1 MEEKKTFYL
10 TTPIYYPS
18 GKFHI
23 GTAYTTVLAD
33 AIKRYKKLQG
43 YDVYM
48 LTGMDEHGQKIQD
61 VAEKAGKTPQEHV
74 DEIAEIAKELWGKMD
89 IQYDDFIRTTEER
102 HTKVVEEIFDKLMEQ
117 GDIYLGEYEGWYC
130 MPCETFFTQTQLVDG
145 KCPDCG
151 RDVKKMKE
159 ESYFFNMKK
168 YQKRLEK
175 FYEENPDFIAPESRK
190 NELFNNF
197 IKPGL
202 EDLCV
207 SRTSFDWGVK
217 VRKNP
222 KHVVYV
228 WLDALTNYI
237 TALGYGSADDSKFK
251 KYWPAD
257 LHIVGKDII
266 RFHGIY
272 WPIFLMA
279 LDLPLPK
286 KLYAHGW
293 IMMKDGK
300 MSKSK
305 GNVIYPETLINR
317 YGLDATKYF
326 LLKELQYGQDGI
338 FSPEG
343 FVERYNIDLCN
354 DLGNLLNRTIGM
366 MNKYYDGII
375 PENVGLKNETDEEL
389 EKTVIQKVQA
399 MEENMD
405 SYHISNALGEI
416 WAIITRSNKYI
427 DETMPW
433 ALAKSEEAEDK
444 EKLKSVMYH
453 LAENLRIVAVLLQ
466 PFMSN
471 TAVNMFKQL
480 GIEKENLKEWNSIK
494 EYGKTISGTKV
505 IEKGE
510 PLFMRLDMNEEV
522 EYIREAMK
530 G

>member
-1 MEEKKTFYL
+1 MDKKKFYV

-23 GTAYTTVLAD
+23 GTAYCTCLAD
-33 AIKRYKKLQG
+33 CIKRYKTLRG
-43 YDVYM
+43 YEAYM
-48 LTGMDEHGQKIQD
+48 LTGLDEHGQKIQT
-61 VAEKAGKTPQEHV
+61 VAEKNGLTPQEHV
-74 DEIAEIAKELWGKMD
+74 DKMADDAKALWKKMD
-89 IQYDDFIRTTEER
+89 IGYDDFIRTTDER
-102 HTKVVEEIFDKLMEQ
+102 HVKAVQKIIEKFISK
-117 GDIYLGEYEGWYC
+117 GDIYKGEYEGWYC
-130 MPCETFFTQTQLVDG
+130 MPCENYFTETQLVDG

-151 RDVKKMKE
+151 REVKKMKE

-168 YQKRLEK
+168 YQSRLEK

-207 SRTSFDWGVK
+207 SRTSFDWGVQ

-237 TALGYGSADDSKFK
+237 TALGYGSDDDSKFK
-251 KYWPAD
+251 KYWPCD
-257 LHIVGKDII
+257 VHVVGKDII

-279 LDLPLPK
+279 LDIPIPK

-305 GNVIYPETLINR
+305 GNIVYPELLMNR

-326 LLKELQYGQDGI
+326 LLKELQFGQDGV
-338 FSPEG
+338 FTPEG

-366 MNKYYDGII
+366 VNKYFGGTITK
-375 PENVGLKNETDEEL
+375 EGLTNTDIDNRIEEDVL
-389 EKTVIQKVQA
+389 AAVKAVED
-399 MEENMD
+399 NMD
-405 SYHISNALGEI
+405 SLHVSNSLTEI
-416 WAIITRSNKYI
+416 WNIISKSNKYT
-427 DETMPW
+427 DETAPW
-433 ALAKSEEAEDK
+433 TLAKSENEEDK
-444 EKLKSVMYH
+444 DKLRNVMYH
-453 LAENLRIVAVLLQ
+453 LLENLRIVAVLLQ
-466 PFMSN
+466 PFMPD
-471 TAVNMFKQL
+471 TPIKMFEQL
-480 GIEKENLKEWNSIK
+480 KINDDKLKEWDSTK
-494 EYGKTISGTKV
+494 EYGMLEGNISV
-505 IEKGE
+505 VEKGE
-510 PLFMRLDMNEEV
+510 PLFMRLDMDEEID
-522 EYIREAMK
+522 YIRNEMNK
-530 G
+530 